1 MADTGVAVSRS
12 RRDERGLTVAALG
25 GSSSLAPLHSTY
37 ATSAMIVPKRMSC
50 MPPARKHPM
59 SSTEEPTA
67 PQAAQSEP
75 PPFWE
80 TKSLAAMS
88 RVEWE
93 SLCDGCGQ
101 CCLLKIED
109 EDSGNI
115 YLTRLAC
122 RLLEIGSCRCSDY
135 ANRKTH
141 VPDCVVISPDD
152 LGALPWLP
160 SSCAYRRI
168 AEGRGLAWWHPLVSG
183 DCETV
188 HQAGISARGC
198 ARTEKGVRRGARVRY
213 IIGQAG

>member
-1 MADTGVAVSRS
+1 
-12 RRDERGLTVAALG
+12 
-25 GSSSLAPLHSTY
+25 
-37 ATSAMIVPKRMSC
+37 
-50 MPPARKHPM
+50 M
-59 SSTEEPTA
+59 SSTDEPTA
-67 PQAAQSEP
+67 PQAAQSEA
-75 PPFWE
+75 PPFWD
-80 TKSLAAMS
+80 TKSLTAMS

-152 LGALPWLP
+152 LGGLPWLP
-160 SSCAYRRI
+160 HSCAYRRI

-183 DCETV
+183 DSETV
-188 HQAGISARGC
+188 HQAGISARGW